1 MSVIEL
7 LENKYDGTPATSS
20 PVSIRPRGDRT
31 RRVMMVQPA
40 SAGGN
45 FEYIAIPRQGML
57 FLSGALAQWEGPYV
71 YERDIWFEDRLGRMN
86 PDSDLD
92 GVDILMI
99 TALINEAP
107 RAYELA
113 RQARQ
118 YHPELVILGGG
129 PQMSPLPEE
138 AIARGG
144 FDVIVNREGEDII
157 GQLCDILLT
166 WRDDRKYAYL
176 ERVAG
181 ISYMRD
187 GHLEQ
192 TRRKG
197 LVAPDFV
204 ELPDFRSIRGLSPAN
219 PMAGGVLETVRGCTE
234 NCSYCQVI
242 QQFLGYRLIS
252 RETEYKRLEQLEGLA
267 ADGLIHT
274 GRNGKFNVFISD
286 DLHTPPLRAVKFR
299 NERLERLQGWRGRT
313 EAMNMICQARAE
325 IGQDDEL
332 ADALL
337 DANVKM
343 LYLGVESNNAESLK
357 AVRKRQEPGQME
369 RDLVHL
375 NERGFSVVAM
385 TIIGLP
391 YDTEESIMT
400 LAEWVTQHSRYQTAN
415 LLTPLPA
422 TSNWSLKPL
431 NADGQPLAEGEM
443 RPYELYTGRQFVH
456 EDERWTMSES
466 RDLFERYSG
475 KLTSIDAL
483 YGRIFRILGSYRL
496 RQARSVQDLS
506 ETTETM
512 RAWSHQVQ
520 QAGKEFGENL
530 HGRVTEL
537 SETLRTVSQ
546 PLSNMGAD
554 FMDNLRARINETSD
568 ALRVYAER
576 ADAGSKEAA
585 AGISARVNEVTTM
598 LNGVLDATGPRRS
611 PNRQQAG

>member
-7 LENKYDGTPATSS
+7 LDNKFDGTPATVS
-20 PVSIRPRGDRT
+20 PVSIQPKGDRT

-57 FLSGALAQWEGPYV
+57 FLSGALAQWDGPYV
-71 YERDIWFEDRLGRMN
+71 YERDIWFEDRLGRMDPN
-86 PDSDLD
+86 QNLD

-99 TALINEAP
+99 TSLINETP
-107 RAYELA
+107 RAYEIA
-113 RQARQ
+113 REARQ
-118 YHPELVILGGG
+118 YHPDLIILGGG

-138 AIARGG
+138 AIGRGG

-166 WRDDRKYAYL
+166 WRDDRKYTYL

-181 ISYMRD
+181 ISFIRD
-187 GHLEQ
+187 GQLVQ

-204 ELPDFRSIRGLSPAN
+204 SLPDFRSIRGLSPAN
-219 PMAGGVLETVRGCTE
+219 PMAGAVLETVRGCTE

-242 QQFLGYRLIS
+242 QQFLGYRLID
-252 RETEYKRLEQLEGLA
+252 RETEFKRLEQLEDLA

-299 NERLERLQGWRGRT
+299 NERLERLQGWMGRT
-313 EAMNMICQARAE
+313 DSMNMICQARAE

-343 LYLGVESNNAESLK
+343 LYLGVESNNAESLA

-375 NERGFSVVAM
+375 NEKGFSVVAM

-400 LAEWVTQHSRYQTAN
+400 LADWVTQHSRYQTAN

-431 NADGQPLAEGEM
+431 NGEGDLLQEGEM
-443 RPYELYTGRQFVH
+443 RPYELYTGRQLVH
-456 EDERWTMSES
+456 EDDRWTMAES
-466 RDLFERYSG
+466 RDLFDRYSA

-483 YGRIFRILGSYRL
+483 YGRIFRILGNYRL

-506 ETTETM
+506 EATETM
-512 RAWSHQVQ
+512 RSWSHEVQ
-520 QAGKEFGENL
+520 QSGKEFGENL
-530 HGRVTEL
+530 NQRVTEL
-537 SETLRTVSQ
+537 ADTLRSVSQ
-546 PLSNMGAD
+546 PLSNMGSD
-554 FMDNLRARINETSD
+554 FMDNLRTHINEASD

-576 ADAGSKEAA
+576 ADSGSKDVASN
-585 AGISARVNEVTTM
+585 ISTRVNEVTEM
-598 LNGVLDATGPRRS
+598 LNGVLETASQRRN
-611 PNRQQAG
+611 PKQAR